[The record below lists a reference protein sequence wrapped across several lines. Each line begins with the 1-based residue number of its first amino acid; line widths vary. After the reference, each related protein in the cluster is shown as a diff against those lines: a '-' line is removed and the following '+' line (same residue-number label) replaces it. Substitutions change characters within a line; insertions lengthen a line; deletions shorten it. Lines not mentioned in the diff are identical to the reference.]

1 MSMNVVERIDNFVKV
16 RYVLASVFDKSGLET
31 FIPELIRI
39 NPEVKIFSTGGTYK
53 KIKEILGDT
62 ADFFLTQVSEYTG
75 QPETQ
80 GGLVKTLDFKIYLG
94 LLTETYNDAHNE
106 DIRRTGS
113 VHIDMTLCNLYPFKE
128 TISKE
133 GVTVEMA
140 RGNIDIGGPSMIRA
154 SAKNYIRV
162 ASVVDPSDYT
172 TILSEMDSNN
182 GAISLG
188 LRYRLAQK
196 AFDHTAVYDRT
207 IADFMGSRTIDEV
220 AGCYTL

>member
-1 MSMNVVERIDNFVKV
+1 MKVVERIDDFVKV
-16 RYVLASVFDKSGLET
+16 RHVLASVFDKSGLET

-53 KIKEILGDT
+53 KIKKILGDT
-62 ADFFLTQVSEYTG
+62 ADSFLTPVSEYTG

-94 LLTETYNDAHNE
+94 LLTETYNNAHNE

-140 RGNIDIGGPSMIRA
+140 RGNIDIGGPCMIRA

-172 TILSEMDSNN
+172 TILSEMDSNS

-207 IADFMGSRTIDEV
+207 IADFLGSRTIDDV
-220 AGCYTL
+220 AGCYTI